1 MSEETKTLPTNE
13 AWNARFLREGGT
25 VLVRRLRALADAIEH
40 ENERNMAAA
49 EAGTS
54 SYGQV
59 VSAIDNKLAWGIAN
73 LSVGNLVHSA
83 TQADIAHAK
92 GD

>member
-1 MSEETKTLPTNE
+1 MSDETKTLPTNE
-13 AWNARFLREGGT
+13 ARNARFLREGGA
-25 VLVRRLRALADAIEH
+25 VLVRRLRALADVIEH

-49 EAGTS
+49 ESGTS
-54 SYGQV
+54 TYGQV
-59 VSAIDNKLAWGIAN
+59 VSAIESKLAWGLAN
-73 LSVGNLVHSA
+73 MNTGNLIHSA